1 MDAEKLRQTI
11 AERIAFYRRGMG
23 MTQFELAE
31 RINYSDKSVSKW
43 ERGDGVPD
51 IYILAQL
58 AELFG
63 VSVNDL
69 ISAEEPPPTPQR
81 GAKRKH
87 LLIAIL
93 AVGIVWLV
101 ASMAFLSLYM
111 LALIARP
118 WLVWLYAIPVSAIVL
133 VVFTALWGRK
143 PLQFLAISL
152 LLWGVAL
159 CIAVTLSF
167 EGIWLIYVVAG
178 VLQVV
183 EVFWFMLRVE
193 RGRQRR
199 A

>member
-1 MDAEKLRQTI
+1 MEAEKLRQTI
-11 AERIAFYRRGMG
+11 AERIAYYRKRIGL
-23 MTQFELAE
+23 TQLELAE

-51 IYILAQL
+51 IYILVQL

-63 VSVNDL
+63 VKVSDL
-69 ISAEEPPPTPQR
+69 VSADVPPPAPCR

-101 ASMAFLSLYM
+101 ASIVFLSLYM
-111 LALIARP
+111 LSLTDRP
-118 WLVWLYAIPVSAIVL
+118 WLVWLYGIPASAIVL

-143 PLQFLAISL
+143 LLQFLAIAL

-159 CIAVTLSF
+159 CIAITVVFS
-167 EGIWLIYVVAG
+167 GIWLVYVIAA
-178 VLQVV
+178 VLQVL
-183 EVFWFMLRVE
+183 EIFWFLLRVE
-193 RGRQRR
+193 RSRTNG
-199 A
+199 

>member
-11 AERIAFYRRGMG
+11 AERIAFYRKGMG

-69 ISAEEPPPTPQR
+69 ISAEAPPPTPQR

-87 LLIAIL
+87 LLITIL

-178 VLQVV
+178 VLQVL